1 MKRAIAIALIIAAVP
16 GMAFAAKYHVSGT
29 NGPVT
34 VTSPYTG
41 VVNKGNIVGGAST
54 GLTVTGTAA
63 AKVVNKGVIS
73 GSTGIDVTTTTST
86 TVVNTGTITST
97 GTGIKVTAT
106 GSNTTI
112 KIVNTGTITGGISV
126 TVH

>member
-1 MKRAIAIALIIAAVP
+1 MKRAILLALMIAAVP
-16 GMAFAAKYHVSGT
+16 GVAFAGKYKVTTPQGPLNISSGYSGVINKST
-29 NGPVT
+29 I
-34 VTSPYTG
+34 TG
-41 VVNKGNIVGGAST
+41 GSST
-54 GLTVTGTAA
+54 GLTVSGTAA
-63 AKVVNKGVIS
+63 AKVVNKGTIT
-73 GSTGIDVTTTTST
+73 GSTGIDVTTTTNST
-86 TVVNTGTITST
+86 IVNTGTITST